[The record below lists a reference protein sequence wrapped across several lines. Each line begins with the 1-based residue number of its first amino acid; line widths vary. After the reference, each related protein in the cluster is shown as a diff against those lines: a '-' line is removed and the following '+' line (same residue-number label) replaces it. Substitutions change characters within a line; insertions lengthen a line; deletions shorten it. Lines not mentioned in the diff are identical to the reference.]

1 MTVAGTMAEDPYSVL
16 GVSRGASDDDI
27 RHAFRRL
34 AKELH
39 PDINPGDDAAS
50 ERFKKVSLAYD
61 ILGDQEKRKRF
72 DRGEIDASG
81 EPRHAFTGAG
91 GPFGGFGGAR
101 ARGAGP
107 ADDLGFSDIFS
118 DLFGGARGPGGRGG
132 GSAFNLRGQD
142 VRYTLEIDFLE
153 ATGGTRKRVTLSE
166 GTVLDLTVP
175 EGVIDGQ
182 VLRLKGKGQAGVGG
196 GEHGDALVEIKVRA
210 HPDYERDGDNVHY
223 NLPISIDEAVL
234 GAKIEVPT
242 ISGSVNLTIPKGTSS
257 GRKFRLR
264 GKGVH
269 NTTTGATGDQIVTVT
284 IVLPDRID
292 DSLSYFMS
300 EWVQNNSYN
309 PREQSS

>member
-1 MTVAGTMAEDPYSVL
+1 MADDPYSVL

-27 RHAFRRL
+27 RRAFRRL

-39 PDINPGDDAAS
+39 PDVNPGDNAAA

-61 ILGDQEKRKRF
+61 ILGDQEKRQRF

-81 EPRHAFTGAG
+81 EPRHAYSGAG
-91 GPFGGFGGAR
+91 GPFGGFGGGR
-101 ARGAGP
+101 ARGGAGP
-107 ADDLGFSDIFS
+107 ADDLGFGDIFS
-118 DLFGGARGPGGRGG
+118 DLFGGARGAGGRAG
-132 GSAFNLRGQD
+132 GSAFSLRGQD

-153 ATGGTRKRVTLSE
+153 STGGARKRVTLPE

-175 EGVIDGQ
+175 EGVVDGQ
-182 VLRLKGKGQAGVGG
+182 VLRLKGKGQPGIGG
-196 GEHGDALVEIKVRA
+196 GDHGDALVEIKVRP
-210 HPDYERDGDNVHY
+210 HTEYERDGDNVLF

-242 ISGSVNLTIPKGTSS
+242 ISGTVNLSIPKGTSS

-269 NTTTGATGDQIVTVT
+269 NRTTGTTGDQIVTVS
-284 IVLPDRID
+284 IVLPDRVD

-300 EWVQNNSYN
+300 EWRQNNAYD
-309 PREQSS
+309 PREKGS